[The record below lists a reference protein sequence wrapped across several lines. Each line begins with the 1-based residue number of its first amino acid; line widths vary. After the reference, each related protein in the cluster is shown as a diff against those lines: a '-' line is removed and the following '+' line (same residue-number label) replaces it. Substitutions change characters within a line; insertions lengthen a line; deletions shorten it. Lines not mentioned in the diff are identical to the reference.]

1 MGIGNLA
8 VLHSRGLKTPQGIIT
23 TLEIPGDL
31 SCPPVVCFTNPKQE
45 RTVCDCLHVADFRLQ
60 KPEGELGITD
70 FSWERAKKSFYLP
83 SRLRVGGPLWWGVA
97 TQT

>member
-8 VLHSRGLKTPQGIIT
+8 VLHSRGLEMLQGIIT

-45 RTVCDCLHVADFRLQ
+45 RTVCVTACMLLISDFRSHRERLELQ
-60 KPEGELGITD
+60 TSPGSG
-70 FSWERAKKSFYLP
+70 
-83 SRLRVGGPLWWGVA
+83 LRRVSVCLVDCMLVGLCGGG
-97 TQT
+97 